1 MVRPVI
7 KFDNRSTEME
17 IKALKL
23 SSDMK
28 DNLRA
33 PAIWEK
39 PVSAVYNYHYEIGG
53 LYYQPMIRYC
63 VEKEAG
69 LARRQVDLPD
79 RLQSNYDKRSYRI
92 KDEKPNYGD
101 ILVQMYQRRLKSNN
115 SKSIHCAYEGAKM
128 SKESTDLGIV
138 TDTGSMR
145 DKYLAQ
151 LQLMYTE
158 RLAKKGQLKGLVVET
173 SEEEEEPQR
182 ELRALKKAEEERR
195 FANRMLASKKN
206 DARYGPLF
214 ERIIVLDSEK
224 YNMGEEVDFLEGCG
238 VTPQSGVGASE
249 EKLSKSYRMIKTVNG
264 EVVEDT
270 SGANRRSFINRDY
283 LAADNMS
290 QFLAVNAT
298 ELAAA
303 NKPDDSKAGADMHL
317 DTTLSRAQHDVRNR
331 VKEAGNRM
339 LEQKLS
345 ITDMN
350 FNYRGRKVEDIGNFE
365 RAFVRSD
372 MYKKP
377 ALPDFD
383 VGYDVV

>member
-1 MVRPVI
+1 
-7 KFDNRSTEME
+7 ME

-39 PVSAVYNYHYEIGG
+39 PTAAVYGYHYEIGG

-63 VEKEAG
+63 LEREAG
-69 LARRQVDLPD
+69 NSRRQVDLPD
-79 RLQSNYDKRSYRI
+79 RLQSNYDKRSYRL
-92 KDEKPNYGD
+92 KDDPPKYED
-101 ILVQMYQRRLKSNN
+101 ILVQMYQKRLKSNN

-145 DKYLAQ
+145 DKYLSQ

-158 RLAKKGQLKGLVVET
+158 RLAKKGQLKGMVVE
-173 SEEEEEPQR
+173 SGPEEEDPQR
-182 ELRALKKAEEERR
+182 EQREVKLAEQEKY
-195 FANRMLASKKN
+195 FANRMLAKKKN
-206 DARYGPLF
+206 DVRYGPLF
-214 ERIIVLDSEK
+214 ERIIVLDSER
-224 YNMGEEVDFLEGCG
+224 YNMGEDVDFLEGCRG
-238 VTPQSGVGASE
+238 KAEVTESGASE
-249 EKLSKSYRMIKTVNG
+249 EKITKTHHMTKTVNG
-264 EVVEDT
+264 EVVEET
-270 SGANRRSFINRDY
+270 GGSKRRSFINPDY
-283 LAADNMS
+283 LEADNMS
-290 QFLAVNAT
+290 QFLAVNKTAIG
-298 ELAAA
+298 AA
-303 NKPDDSKAGADMHL
+303 NKTEVKAVPVIYR
-317 DTTLSRAQHDVRNR
+317 DTTLSRATHDVKKK
-331 VKEAGNRM
+331 VKDAGNRM
-339 LEQKLS
+339 LPQKLS
-345 ITDMN
+345 IGDMN

-365 RAFVRSD
+365 RAFVRCD

>member
-69 LARRQVDLPD
+69 MSRRQVDLPD

-92 KDEKPNYGD
+92 RDEKPNYGD

-158 RLAKKGQLKGLVVET
+158 RLAKKGQLKGLVVENT
-173 SEEEEEPQR
+173 GEDEDPQM
-182 ELRALKKAEEERR
+182 ELKALKKAEEEKR
-195 FANRMLASKKN
+195 FANRLLSNKKN
-206 DARYGPLF
+206 DTRYGPLF

-224 YNMGEEVDFLEGCG
+224 YNMGEEVDFLEGCRAKAQTG
-238 VTPQSGVGASE
+238 AGASE
-249 EKLSKSYRMIKTVNG
+249 EKVSKSYRMVRTVDG
-264 EVVEDT
+264 EVVEE
-270 SGANRRSFINRDY
+270 SAGSNRKSFINRDY

-303 NKPDDSKAGADMHL
+303 VKPEDRAAADVHV

>member
-1 MVRPVI
+1 
-7 KFDNRSTEME
+7 ME

-23 SSDMK
+23 SSDAK

-39 PVSAVYNYHYEIGG
+39 PTAAVYNYHYEIGG

-63 VEKEAG
+63 MEREG
-69 LARRQVDLPD
+69 GNGRRQVDLPD

-92 KDEKPNYGD
+92 KDDQPNYED
-101 ILVQMYQRRLKSNN
+101 ILVHMYQKRLKSNN

-138 TDTGSMR
+138 THTGSMR
-145 DKYLAQ
+145 DKYLSQ
-151 LQLMYTE
+151 VQLMYTE
-158 RLAKKGQLKGLVVET
+158 RLAKKGQLKGMVVEN
-173 SEEEEEPQR
+173 SLEEEDPLREER
-182 ELRALKKAEEERR
+182 EAKKAEQEKH
-195 FANRMLASKKN
+195 FANRMLSAKKN
-206 DARYGPLF
+206 DVRYGPLF
-214 ERIIVLDSEK
+214 ERIIVLDSER
-224 YNMGEEVDFLEGCG
+224 YNMGEEVDFLEGCRG
-238 VTPQSGVGASE
+238 KTEVTERADSE
-249 EKLSKSYRMIKTVNG
+249 EKIRKTYQMTKTVNG
-264 EVVEDT
+264 EVVEETGGDK
-270 SGANRRSFINRDY
+270 RKSFINPDY
-283 LAADNMS
+283 LEADNMS
-290 QFLAVNAT
+290 QFLAVKKMELEGASKTEVKTGGAT
-298 ELAAA
+298 YR
-303 NKPDDSKAGADMHL
+303 
-317 DTTLSRAQHDVRNR
+317 DTTLSRAHHDVRNR

-339 LEQKLS
+339 LPQKLS

-365 RAFVRSD
+365 RAFVRCD